1 MPNIKPLVSIIL
13 GAFLLIV
20 VTSVLYTNNL
30 VRQLTAEEEQRMHIW
45 AQATERLILAGPDED
60 IDFYSTI
67 IERNTTIPVYMTD
80 SEGNI
85 LYTRNV
91 KKPVEDVTKLR
102 GPISIEFVDEQGQKV
117 SQYIYYEQSTLL
129 TSLKYVPYAQF
140 AVIFIFIVLSVFA
153 LVSTQR
159 NEQNRVWVGLSKETA
174 HQLGTPI
181 SSLNAWQALLEARY
195 PEDELIPQMRTDI
208 DRLQII
214 ADRFSKVGSEPELE
228 DTALIPVLR
237 EAIRYMRTRTSDKIN
252 VTFSA
257 AQLSQ
262 FPLQPVKDE
271 DVHVMLNKP
280 LFEWVIE
287 NLIKNAIDA
296 MDGVGQ
302 IECVLYDREQ
312 SVIIDVTDHGKGMN
326 RRTQRRVFVP
336 GYTTKQRGWGLGLSL
351 SKRIIEQYHRGKLI
365 LKDSQPGR
373 GTTFRIILEKPVYS

>member
-228 DTALIPVLR
+228 DTELIPVLR
-237 EAIRYMRTRTSDKIN
+237 EAIQYMRTRTSDKIN

-262 FPLQPVKDE
+262 FPLQPVKDQ

>member
-237 EAIRYMRTRTSDKIN
+237 EAIQYMRTRTSDKIN

-262 FPLQPVKDE
+262 FPLQPLKDQ